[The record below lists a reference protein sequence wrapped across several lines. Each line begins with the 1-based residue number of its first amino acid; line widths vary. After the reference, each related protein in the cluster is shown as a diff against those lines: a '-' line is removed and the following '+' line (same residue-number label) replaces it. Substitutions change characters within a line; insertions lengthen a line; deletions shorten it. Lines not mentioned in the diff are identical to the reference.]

1 MRSENELLE
10 IVRRRASEL
19 RARRRRTGR
28 LLGTACVAALLAV
41 GVVAVTT
48 GDAPPKKVTTVDE
61 PASPDEVPSDPTT
74 TLSLDDQATT
84 STSMAP
90 DANPPATGPL
100 PEAVVPAC
108 AWESLAPG
116 VEVTPA
122 VVPAGGSVR
131 VTALL
136 TNRGDSCGLARER
149 VGWDYAKASP
159 DAECEPILV
168 VYKEKGTIGIDYS
181 KEVAYQ
187 SPVDCGSVPEYAVI
201 APGDTWR
208 VDVEISQWCCEGAR
222 SGTPLEPGHYEVQ
235 LSWGQIDGLTLG
247 SFDVT

>member
-19 RARRRRTGR
+19 RAQRRRTAK
-28 LLGTACVAALLAV
+28 LLGTACAAVLLAI

-48 GDAPPKKVTTVDE
+48 RNSPPTEVTTVDE
-61 PASPDEVPSDPTT
+61 PASPDGVLSDPTT

-90 DANPPATGPL
+90 DANPPATGL
-100 PEAVVPAC
+100 PSAAIVPAC

-136 TNRGDSCGLARER
+136 TNRGDSCGLLRER

-168 VYKEKGTIGIDYS
+168 VYDEKGTIGIDYS
-181 KEVAYQ
+181 KEVVYQ

-222 SGTPLEPGHYEVQ
+222 SGTPFEPGHYEVQ
-235 LSWGQIDGLTLG
+235 LQWGQIDGLTLG